1 MKRAYYRLSLKK
13 RIQLFYILL
22 TVFCILVTGM
32 LSDYFASRVMERN
45 ALGLSQNTLNK
56 SAQVLDE
63 HLRHVIVSS
72 YTLMLSD
79 AFVQT
84 MKDVLSK
91 NDASYYRNLSALQ
104 VPFVQLK
111 LNEPLVESVLL
122 NTPIGDFYSTK
133 DTRSAKSD
141 FRQEFGSWLDRP
153 SWSVQW
159 IGAHDDPL
167 FLGGKRV
174 LSLLL
179 RPLSSQYS
187 PDVFLTVNL
196 NESLVRDIFEENLID
211 DQVGLYLLASDGSEI
226 VRPTRSSLSFGDEPG
241 FMTAMS
247 QSSGKGFFRFN
258 DLEGDRQLVNYAK
271 LTMNED
277 WTLVGIQ
284 SEADLLRPMKNIRWL
299 ILIIMAACVV
309 VALLFSKL
317 LSDVLLKPLYKLH
330 RLMVK
335 VEKNDLDV
343 RFESPYED
351 EVGHVGHRFNRMLEQ
366 IQTLIE
372 EVKSSEQEK
381 RKSEIKALQSQ
392 IEPHFLYNTLNTIY
406 WKSESEEYADVQEMI
421 VSLSLLFRL
430 GLNNGNEITT
440 LEKELDHV
448 RQYLLIQQKCYE
460 DRFDFSISLEDR
472 ELLPLPILKILLQPL
487 VENSILHG
495 FEHAREPGMIRIDV
509 RREGAHLRLRVADN
523 GSGMDVEQVLR
534 RMNET
539 DSSLKGYALANVRA
553 RLMLYYGVQASMT
566 LESDPG
572 RETAVTLLI
581 PLPKE
586 VYGWNGS

>member
-22 TVFCILVTGM
+22 TVFCIFVTGI

-84 MKDVLSK
+84 MIDVQSK

-122 NTPIGDFYSTK
+122 NTPIGEFYATK
-133 DTRSAKSD
+133 DTRSASGD
-141 FRQEFGSWLDRP
+141 YRQAFGEWLDRP

-159 IGAHDDPL
+159 IGAHADPL
-167 FLGGKRV
+167 FVGGKRV
-174 LSLLL
+174 VSLLL

-196 NESLVRDIFEENLID
+196 NESLVRDIVEENLID
-211 DQVGLYLLASDGSEI
+211 NQVGMYLLDDSGAEI
-226 VRPTRSSLSFGDEPG
+226 VRPTHASHVFDEEPA
-241 FMTAMS
+241 FMSAMS
-247 QSSGKGFFRFN
+247 QSDGKGFFRFS
-258 DLEGDRQLVNYAK
+258 DRSGDRQLVNYAH
-271 LTMNED
+271 LTMNGG
-277 WTLVGIQ
+277 WSLVGIQ
-284 SEADLLRPMKNIRWL
+284 SEAALLKPMKNIRWL

-335 VEKNDLDV
+335 VEQNDLEV

-351 EVGHVGHRFNRMLEQ
+351 EVGHVGHKFNRMLEQ

-372 EVKSSEQEK
+372 EVKASEQEK

-406 WKSESEEYADVQEMI
+406 WKSESEEYSDVQEMI
-421 VSLSLLFRL
+421 FSLSLLFRL

-448 RQYLLIQQKCYE
+448 RQYLIIQQKCYE
-460 DRFDFSISLEDR
+460 DRFDFSIELEDP
-472 ELLPLPILKILLQPL
+472 ELLGMPILKILLQPL

-495 FEHAREPGMIRIDV
+495 LEHVRENGKISIDV
-509 RREGAHLRLRVADN
+509 RREGAYLLLRVADN
-523 GSGMDVEQVLR
+523 GTGMDVEQVLR
-534 RMNET
+534 RMNDT
-539 DSSLKGYALANVRA
+539 DTPTKGGYALANVRA
-553 RLMLYYGVQASMT
+553 RLQLTYGVQATMT
-566 LESDPG
+566 LSSVPSQ
-572 RETAVTLLI
+572 ETAVSLLI

-586 VYGWNGS
+586 AY

>member
-1 MKRAYYRLSLKK
+1 MKHAYYRLSLKQ

-84 MKDVLSK
+84 MKDVQAK
-91 NDASYYRNLSALQ
+91 NNTSYYRNLSALQ

-122 NTPIGDFYSTK
+122 NTPIGDFYATK
-133 DTRSAKSD
+133 DTKLASTDYYR
-141 FRQEFGSWLDRP
+141 EFGSWLDRP

-159 IGAHDDPL
+159 IGSHEDSL
-167 FLGGKRV
+167 FVGGKRV

-187 PDVFLTVNL
+187 SDVFLTVNL
-196 NESLVRDIFEENLID
+196 NEALVREIVEENLID
-211 DQVGLYLLASDGSEI
+211 DQVGLYLLDADGSEV
-226 VRPTRSSLSFGDEPG
+226 VRPSSSSIDFGAEPAFLSNMSRS
-241 FMTAMS
+241 T
-247 QSSGKGFFRFN
+247 GKGFFRFTDRDGN
-258 DLEGDRQLVNYAK
+258 RQLVNYAGS
-271 LTMNED
+271 TMND
-277 WTLVGIQ
+277 GWTLVGVQ
-284 SEADLLRPMKNIRWL
+284 SEAELLRPMKNIRWL
-299 ILIIMAACVV
+299 ILIIMAACVI

-317 LSDVLLKPLYKLH
+317 LSDVLLKPLYKLR
-330 RLMVK
+330 RLMAK

-351 EVGHVGHRFNRMLEQ
+351 EVGHVGHKFNRMLEQ
-366 IQTLIE
+366 LQTLIA
-372 EVKSSEQEK
+372 EVKASEQEK

-448 RQYLLIQQKCYE
+448 RQYLFIQQKCYE
-460 DRFDFSISLEDR
+460 DRFDFSISLQDR
-472 ELLPLPILKILLQPL
+472 ALLSMPILKILLQPL

-495 FEHAREPGMIRIDV
+495 FEHVKEHGMIRIDV
-509 RREGAHLRLRVADN
+509 RREGSHLRLRVADN
-523 GSGMDVEQVLR
+523 GSGMDVDQVLR
-534 RMNET
+534 RMNEP

-553 RLMLYYGVQASMT
+553 RLTLYYGAQASMT
-566 LESDPG
+566 LTSDPG

-581 PLPKE
+581 PMPKE
-586 VYGWNGS
+586 EYEWNGS